1 MKFGVWMILLITLC
15 SWGQAGGQS
24 AAAEL
29 YNEANAHY
37 RRGEYAAALA
47 KYQKIADT
55 GLRNSSLFYNLGNAY
70 FKLDRIGESILWYE
84 RARLL
89 EPRDPDIAANLQFAN
104 LVKKDRDEA
113 SDESM
118 VVAVL
123 RHAYET
129 PSLNELSVI
138 LTLALV
144 AVLGM
149 ACWRL
154 WAAERGGAVWLG
166 CMASGAAV
174 VILAALFLGAR
185 AIDEADAG
193 TAIVTVAREIA
204 RSAPDANETVVFV
217 IHEGTKVTVQREEKG
232 WVLVRLENGFGG
244 WLPGGAISVI

>member
-1 MKFGVWMILLITLC
+1 MKLWILSLLLLVFVEGRA
-15 SWGQAGGQS
+15 W
-24 AAAEL
+24 AEMAEVAL
-29 YNEANAHY
+29 YNEANGRY
-37 RRGEYAAALA
+37 RAGKYAEAAQRYETAL
-47 KYQKIADT
+47 KQGVQNGHVY
-55 GLRNSSLFYNLGNAY
+55 YNLGNAY

-154 WAAERGGAVWLG
+154 WAAERGRAVWLG